1 MPTLQKNHLQKPNL
15 QKPNVNVE
23 LAQST
28 SIEAFA
34 STDIANFPV
43 GLVISSLDTLT
54 ILQANAYFTELYQQQ
69 SANELPPKRLSQY
82 LSPAS
87 QILLES
93 YVMPLLL
100 HQGQC
105 QEIQLTFAC
114 QNQQRLPVLAN
125 AKVIQGQPSSIY
137 WAFTVATQR
146 DSLYQELVNL
156 RNALEE
162 RAERLEKL
170 SQTDELTGLLNRR
183 AFIDRAQIALKQ
195 AQRSGLFVAFLMLDI
210 DFFKRI
216 NDQFGHDMGDQ
227 VLTQFAQLLA
237 NNTRENDIVAR
248 IGGEEFAIVVLVNE
262 PISAVQLAEKLL
274 QSIRQQNSLPF
285 NISASIGLAIAK
297 TAEFQQFYQAADE
310 LMYHAKH
317 QGRNCMFWRSQCVS
331 VESLQNTEPN
341 KIYAGTR
348 AHLTLKC
355 AHGVC
360 IDAPFSFVVDTLL
373 LPVTIPWSVVNYCQA
388 PAVEPANSEAR

>member
-34 STDIANFPV
+34 SSDIANFPV

-248 IGGEEFAIVVLVNE
+248 IGGEEFAIVVLVNC
-262 PISAVQLAEKLL
+262 
-274 QSIRQQNSLPF
+274 R
-285 NISASIGLAIAK
+285 IGFTSGLSGF
-297 TAEFQQFYQAADE
+297 TYD
-310 LMYHAKH
+310 
-317 QGRNCMFWRSQCVS
+317 
-331 VESLQNTEPN
+331 
-341 KIYAGTR
+341 
-348 AHLTLKC
+348 
-355 AHGVC
+355 
-360 IDAPFSFVVDTLL
+360 
-373 LPVTIPWSVVNYCQA
+373 
-388 PAVEPANSEAR
+388 

>member
-1 MPTLQKNHLQKPNL
+1 MPTLQKPHLQKPNL
-15 QKPNVNVE
+15 RKTNRQKNSSEKPHVNVE
-23 LAQST
+23 LDQPP
-28 SIEAFA
+28 SIEPFA
-34 STDIANFPV
+34 SADSDHFPV

-317 QGRNCMFWRSQCVS
+317 QGRNCMFWR
-331 VESLQNTEPN
+331 ELEG
-341 KIYAGTR
+341 K
-348 AHLTLKC
+348 
-355 AHGVC
+355 
-360 IDAPFSFVVDTLL
+360 
-373 LPVTIPWSVVNYCQA
+373 
-388 PAVEPANSEAR
+388 